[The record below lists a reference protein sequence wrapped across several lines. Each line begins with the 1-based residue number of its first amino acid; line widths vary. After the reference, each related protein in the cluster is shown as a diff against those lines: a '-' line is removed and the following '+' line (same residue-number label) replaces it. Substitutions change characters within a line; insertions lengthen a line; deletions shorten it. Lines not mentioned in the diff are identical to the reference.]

1 MAPDGTLARWLDR
14 IQIDLDASPSPRR
27 YAALRIARYVLAR
40 QIPAFYPA
48 PTTLRHPVQADR
60 RAA

>member
-14 IQIDLDASPSPRR
+14 IQIDLDASPTPRR

-40 QIPAFYPA
+40 QIPAFYPEPA
-48 PTTLRHPVQADR
+48 VLRQPGRADR